1 MTFRPSIDWSDEF
14 FNSTLWVLQVWVITA
29 VSLLVVLVLVGR
41 MTEWGRQFWRITG
54 DYF

>member
-29 VSLLVVLVLVGR
+29 VSPCGARSGGPDDRVGTAVLADHR
-41 MTEWGRQFWRITG
+41 
-54 DYF
+54 